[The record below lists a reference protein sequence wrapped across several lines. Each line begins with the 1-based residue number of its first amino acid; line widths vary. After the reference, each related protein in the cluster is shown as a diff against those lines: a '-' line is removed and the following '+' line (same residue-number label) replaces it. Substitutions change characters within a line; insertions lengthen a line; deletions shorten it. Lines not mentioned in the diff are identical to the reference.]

1 MEVNDS
7 EIHDEL
13 RNIYKQID
21 SLDNTLTNILN
32 IMKLNLAFNCGLIS
46 ISDIAKQL
54 VLIKIRLIKKGWG
67 FNVKYNKKILKS
79 ENKTKEKLQ
88 SPHL

>member
-1 MEVNDS
+1 M
-7 EIHDEL
+7 
-13 RNIYKQID
+13 
-21 SLDNTLTNILN
+21 
-32 IMKLNLAFNCGLIS
+32 
-46 ISDIAKQL
+46 
-54 VLIKIRLIKKGWG
+54 IKKGWG